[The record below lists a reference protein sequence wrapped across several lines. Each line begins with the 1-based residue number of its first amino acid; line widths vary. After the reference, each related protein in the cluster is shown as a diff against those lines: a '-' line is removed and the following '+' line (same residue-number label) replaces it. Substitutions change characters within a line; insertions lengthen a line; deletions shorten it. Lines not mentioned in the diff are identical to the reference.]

1 MNRRF
6 NIALVSFS
14 TVVVGVLLAGAVLGR
29 GATSEDPYKHIA
41 VFTEVLQRIKSDY
54 VEEPDLKGV
63 TMGAVNGLL
72 EAVDPYASYLSADQF
87 KQYQKQKDQKRADT
101 GLILSKR
108 FGYIGVVDAIPGSP
122 AAKAGLNTGDMLE
135 SIKGVATRDMPLAY
149 AELLLKGDAGSSIDL
164 TVLRTRKPESQKVT
178 LTRANVKFPAV
189 QSKLLPDQTGHIA
202 LQTLEPAKVKEVAS
216 AIESL
221 EKQGAKRLVLDLRNC
236 AYGTAEDG
244 VPLANLFLDKGLIG
258 YLQGQRVTK
267 QTFDA
272 VASKQVTKLPLVVVT
287 NRGTAAAAEVAAAAL
302 LDLKRA
308 EVVGERTYGDAAMRK
323 AITLDDGSALIL
335 AVAKYYSPS
344 GISIQDKAVTPSVPM
359 ADAPEPVDSDDD
371 SATPDPAEA
380 KPRTGED
387 PLLKKAIDVLIN
399 GVPKT
404 TAKAA
409 APAPKK

>member
-6 NIALVSFS
+6 NIAFVSFS
-14 TVVVGVLLAGAVLGR
+14 TVLVGALLAGAVMGR

-41 VFTEVLQRIKSDY
+41 VFTEVLSRIKSDY

-87 KQYQKQKDQKRADT
+87 KQYQKQKDQKRAET

-122 AAKAGLNTGDMLE
+122 AAKAGLNTGDMIE

-149 AELLLKGDAGSSIDL
+149 AELLLKGDAGSSVDL
-164 TVLRTRKPESQKVT
+164 TVLRVRRPESQKVT

-202 LQTLEPAKVKEVAS
+202 LQSLEPGKVKEVSS

-221 EKQGAKRLVLDLRNC
+221 EKQGAKRLVLDLRSC
-236 AYGTAEDG
+236 AFGAPEDG
-244 VPLANLFLDKGLIG
+244 LALANLFLDKGLMG
-258 YLQGQRVTK
+258 YLQGQRITK
-267 QTFDA
+267 QNFEA
-272 VASKQVTKLPLVVVT
+272 VPGKQVTKLPVAVVT
-287 NRGTAAAAEVAAAAL
+287 NRGTAGGAEVAAAAL
-302 LDLKRA
+302 LDLKRS

-344 GISIQDKAVTPSVPM
+344 GLAIQDKAVMPSVPM
-359 ADAPEPVDSDDD
+359 ADAPEPTDSDDD
-371 SATPDPAEA
+371 TAAPEPVET
-380 KPRTGED
+380 KPRTGDD

-399 GVPKT
+399 GAP
-404 TAKAA
+404 KAA
-409 APAPKK
+409 AKAGAPAQK

>member
-178 LTRANVKFPAV
+178 LTRANVKFPPV

-236 AYGTAEDG
+236 AYGAAEDG

-344 GISIQDKAVTPSVPM
+344 GISIQDKAVMPSVPM
-359 ADAPEPVDSDDD
+359 ADAPEPVDGDDD
-371 SATPDPAEA
+371 AASPDPAEV
-380 KPRTGED
+380 KPRNGED
-387 PLLKKAIDVLIN
+387 PLLKKAIDVLVN

-404 TAKAA
+404 AAKAA
-409 APAPKK
+409 AAASKK